1 MHYDLRTIALHW
13 TTAGLVLILW
23 TIGQTADFIPRGP
36 FRGAYW
42 SAHFLLGFIF
52 VAVLLTR
59 IFWRS
64 SSGKRLP
71 PADSGV
77 LQVISK
83 TTHYL
88 LYALLVIVA
97 ALGLANAFA
106 HGVSIFGIIN
116 LPKLADHARANR
128 SATCTSLP
136 QTAYLPWRPFM
147 LPRRSRI
154 TIFGATRCSRECCRS
169 ARPEFARAA
178 STAAD
183 DENMQIARPMRR
195 AATSARYRPTA
206 RGR

>member
-1 MHYDLRTIALHW
+1 MHYDSRTIALHW

-59 IFWRS
+59 ILWRS
-64 SSGKRLP
+64 SGGKRLP
-71 PADSGV
+71 PADSGA

-116 LPKLADHARANR
+116 LPKLADHARAESIGDLHELAAN
-128 SATCTSLP
+128 SVLAL
-136 QTAYLPWRPFM
+136 AAFHAAAALAHHYLWRDKVLERM
-147 LPRRSRI
+147 LP
-154 TIFGATRCSRECCRS
+154 E
-169 ARPEFARAA
+169 RA
-178 STAAD
+178 S
-183 DENMQIARPMRR
+183 
-195 AATSARYRPTA
+195 
-206 RGR
+206 